1 MKVRGKKELF
11 FGYDFSD
18 FMLCVLIVL
27 MALAVY
33 VLATTGMIMGVYSL
47 IVGGHVVIGWIFA
60 GCFSILNV
68 GLAVLEVALLKELL

>member
-1 MKVRGKKELF
+1 MKARVKKELF

-27 MALAVY
+27 VALAVY
-33 VLATTGMIMGVYSL
+33 ILATTGMVLGVRSL
-47 IVGGHVVIGWIFA
+47 IVGGRVVLGWVFS
-60 GCFSILNV
+60 GCFAILNV